1 LYLLFFTVMTPN
13 AGGEPRPEA
22 GAQRTLL
29 GVGSTALFGPDP
41 VGEPHCVEKGKPYFA
56 CSPALSI
63 MRIGA
68 AFGLAK
74 TRGAYFAGFYTS
86 FIKIILEFLET

>member
-1 LYLLFFTVMTPN
+1 M
-13 AGGEPRPEA
+13 A
-22 GAQRTLL
+22 GARYERKLL

-41 VGEPHCVEKGKPYFA
+41 VGETHCVEKGKPYFA

-63 MRIGA
+63 MRIDA